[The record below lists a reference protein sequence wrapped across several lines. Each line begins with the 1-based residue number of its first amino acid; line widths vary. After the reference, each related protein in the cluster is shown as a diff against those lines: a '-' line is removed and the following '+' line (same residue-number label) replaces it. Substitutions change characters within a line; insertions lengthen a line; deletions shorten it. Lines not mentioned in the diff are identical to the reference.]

1 MDFIQIFQRIFQE
14 SEEKVELHEKL
25 LLITYW
31 RRRVRKS
38 MIAHFVA
45 VIMYFLGMCRS
56 KCQFLDFIQ
65 IFQRIFQ
72 ESEEKVEIHEKRLL
86 ITFWRTRVRKSMR
99 AHFVVVI
106 MYFLGLCRNKCQ
118 LLDFIQIF
126 QRIFQESEEKV
137 ELHEKRLLITFW
149 KRRVKKS
156 TIAHFVVV
164 MMHFLSMCRSKCQFL
179 DFIQI
184 FQRIFQESEEKVE
197 LHEKHLLIIFWRR
210 GVRKAMRAHFVVM
223 IMYFLGLCR
232 NKCQLLYFIQIFKR
246 TFQESEEKVE
256 LHEKRLLITFWRRQV
271 RNSKIA
277 HFVAVTMYFL
287 GVCRNKC
294 QLLDFIQI
302 FQRIFQ
308 ESEEKVELH
317 ENRLFL
323 TF

>member
-1 MDFIQIFQRIFQE
+1 M
-14 SEEKVELHEKL
+14 
-25 LLITYW
+25 
-31 RRRVRKS
+31 
-38 MIAHFVA
+38 AHFLA
-45 VIMYFLGMCRS
+45 VKM
-56 KCQFLDFIQ
+56 
-65 IFQRIFQ
+65 
-72 ESEEKVEIHEKRLL
+72 H
-86 ITFWRTRVRKSMR
+86 
-99 AHFVVVI
+99 
-106 MYFLGLCRNKCQ
+106 FLGLCRNKGQ
-118 LLDFIQIF
+118 L
-126 QRIFQESEEKV
+126 
-137 ELHEKRLLITFW
+137 
-149 KRRVKKS
+149 
-156 TIAHFVVV
+156 
-164 MMHFLSMCRSKCQFL
+164 L

-197 LHEKHLLIIFWRR
+197 LHEKHLLITFWRR
-210 GVRKAMRAHFVVM
+210 GVRKAMRAHFVVV

-232 NKCQLLYFIQIFKR
+232 NKCQLLYFIQIFQR

-277 HFVAVTMYFL
+277 NFVAVIMYFL

-323 TF
+323 TFLRRRVRKSMMAHFFAVKMHFLGLCRNYCQLLDFIQIFQRIFQESEEKVELHEKRLLITFWRRRVRKSMRAHFVVVIIYFLGLCRNKCQLLDFIQIF